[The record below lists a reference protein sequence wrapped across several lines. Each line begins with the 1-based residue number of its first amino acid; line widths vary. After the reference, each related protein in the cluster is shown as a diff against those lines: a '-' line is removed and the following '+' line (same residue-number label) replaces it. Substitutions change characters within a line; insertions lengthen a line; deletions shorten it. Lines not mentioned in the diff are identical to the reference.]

1 MIHKYLHTV
10 TGISAESRFW
20 ACLTPVQ
27 QLQLC
32 GGIKHKVVSNSVPE
46 ELALQPEFNKCY
58 VIMKGRAFL
67 QQLGDESDEAFNEA
81 VAAANAPSSSIDSR
95 HEPPAVGSGI
105 DVRGHGSCFGT
116 IVLPSCITEVMHE
129 VHAQKAASAR
139 EKKRQEYKAR
149 KAEEALNAKDEAA
162 FDEVLDVLGLDK
174 MKDDATNRDESNAS
188 ASKADGTQRE
198 RRASRE
204 SRVSRQSHEEGRAS
218 RQSHEERRA
227 SRQSHEEG
235 RASRQSH
242 EEGRAS
248 RQSHE
253 GRASRQSRESAQA
266 GGDDVGSAAE
276 ANADVLTED
285 ENTHNSESDSVAA
298 EIMQLADKLI
308 INGFLS
314 VRTAIC
320 IVVFP
325 RPLLRR
331 RLYYVLPGHR
341 SGDIPDWDLP
351 SRLWKVVHEQ
361 SSQRVPHGRQ
371 GR

>member
-218 RQSHEERRA
+218 RQSHE
-227 SRQSHEEG
+227 
-235 RASRQSH
+235 
-242 EEGRAS
+242 
-248 RQSHE
+248 

>member
-162 FDEVLDVLGLDK
+162 FDEVLDALGLDE

-198 RRASRE
+198 SRASRE
-204 SRVSRQSHEEGRAS
+204 SRVSRQSHEGREGRAS

-235 RASRQSH
+235 RAN
-242 EEGRAS
+242 

-266 GGDDVGSAAE
+266 DGDDVGSAAE

-331 RLYYVLPGHR
+331 SVVLCFAR
-341 SGDIPDWDLP
+341 SSKWRH
-351 SRLWKVVHEQ
+351 S
-361 SSQRVPHGRQ
+361 
-371 GR
+371 